1 MIMATEQELQDKEL
15 FDQIAAH
22 YARKDVV
29 QSSALARRSQLLAAM
44 EPVLAQMPDLGTVVD
59 VGCGVG
65 APALFLHGCYQ
76 RYIGIDQS
84 PEMIEA
90 ARIFNREQDKAEFM
104 AANVKTAVL
113 PPNTADTILSIGA
126 LHHMTDLDEVMAQL
140 VAIAKPGAHFVA
152 IEPQNGNP
160 LVQFMR
166 WVRGKIDKGYSTDQI
181 FFSEDELVTLFRRHG
196 VNDLAVAFQG
206 FTTPPFA
213 QVILNPQALF
223 VPLSRLAIGLDGWLH
238 RYLRGPLQKLSFNIV
253 LTGTFTKP
261 EGGD

>member
-1 MIMATEQELQDKEL
+1 MATEQELRDQEL

-44 EPVLAQMPDLGTVVD
+44 EPVLARVPDLGTLVD

-65 APALFLHGCYQ
+65 APALYLHGRYQ

-90 ARIFNREQDKAEFM
+90 AHIFNREQGGAEFK

-113 PPNTADTILSIGA
+113 PANTADVILSVGA
-126 LHHMTDLDEVMAQL
+126 LHHMTGLDEVMARL
-140 VAIAKPGAHFVA
+140 VEIAKPGAHFVV

-160 LVQFMR
+160 LIQFMR
-166 WVRGKIDKGYSTDQI
+166 WLRGKVDKGYSTDQI
-181 FFSEDELVTLFRRHG
+181 FFSEEELVALFRRHG
-196 VNDLAVAFQG
+196 VSDLVVAFQG

-223 VPLSRLAIGLDGWLH
+223 VPLSRLAIRLDGWLH
-238 RYLRGPLQKLSFNIV
+238 HRLRRPLQKLSFNIV

-261 EGGD
+261 ER